1 MDIFTLDRAMND
13 LLEKVEF
20 NEATEEEKRFLWN
33 IAHDIGELFSTI
45 NYND

>member
-1 MDIFTLDRAMND
+1 MNLYELDRAMND

-20 NEATEEEKRFLWN
+20 NEATEEEKQFLWN